1 VLEYER
7 GLMRSRV
14 VGRMVKSETLGRIW
28 KYSDGMHCLAV
39 RGLPPGVDA
48 DIVTR
53 LDETNVGELGV
64 CSGRNWF
71 SMVE

>member
-1 VLEYER
+1 
-7 GLMRSRV
+7 MP
-14 VGRMVKSETLGRIW
+14 
-28 KYSDGMHCLAV
+28 DGMHRLAV

-53 LDETNVGELGV
+53 FDETNVEELGV
-64 CSGRNWF
+64 CSGSNWF

>member
-14 VGRMVKSETLGRIW
+14 EGRMVKSEALGRIW
-28 KYSDGMHCLAV
+28 KYPDGMHRLAA

-48 DIVTR
+48 NIITR
-53 LDETNVGELGV
+53 FDETNVEELGV

>member
-1 VLEYER
+1 
-7 GLMRSRV
+7 
-14 VGRMVKSETLGRIW
+14 MVKSVTLGRIW
-28 KYSDGMHCLAV
+28 KYPDGMHRLAV
-39 RGLPPGVDA
+39 RGFPPSVDA

>member
-1 VLEYER
+1 MLEYER

-53 LDETNVGELGV
+53 FDETNVEELGV
-64 CSGRNWF
+64 CSGSNWF

>member
-1 VLEYER
+1 MLEYER

-14 VGRMVKSETLGRIW
+14 EGRMVKSETLGRIW
-28 KYSDGMHCLAV
+28 KYPDGMHRLAV
-39 RGLPPGVDA
+39 RGLPPSVDA
-48 DIVTR
+48 DFVTR
-53 LDETNVGELGV
+53 FDETNVEELGV